1 MNKVSHREFTRVKN
15 SFGNNHIHYY
25 TRRAPMNCTPDD
37 DWVDITWKLNGE
49 GDELFS
55 IFEKHGKKE
64 YFVSDGAY
72 KILRILKQYGLRQE
86 NAAQADGISW

>member
-25 TRRAPMNCTPDD
+25 TRRAPMNRTPDD
-37 DWVDITWKLNGE
+37 DWVDITWRLNGE

-55 IFEKHGKKE
+55 I
-64 YFVSDGAY
+64 
-72 KILRILKQYGLRQE
+72 
-86 NAAQADGISW
+86 